1 MEGAA
6 PARRGRV
13 GGGPAAGMG
22 GGERCSKPRW
32 GVSRVARSRDS
43 LFPSRWATNPPLV
56 SIGRSISSRSEASP
70 SPRASRAESF
80 SLMNLEGVDLRRL
93 GPPCRHGRFDG
104 RLRGAIHRPRLEHLV
119 RRPGGFLVAHRGV
132 RMMRG
137 GLLYR
142 LSIRLAAVRSALSL
156 SAGFRI
162 LLADTIL
169 PDAFLVLA
177 LVVLFYIGYSAW
189 LSAHQMPAEA

>member
-1 MEGAA
+1 MERTGS
-6 PARRGRV
+6 
-13 GGGPAAGMG
+13 MT
-22 GGERCSKPRW
+22 
-32 GVSRVARSRDS
+32 VSAEQFVV
-43 LFPSRWATNPPLV
+43 LV
-56 SIGRSISSRSEASP
+56 LSISC
-70 SPRASRAESF
+70 
-80 SLMNLEGVDLRRL
+80 GVL
-93 GPPCRHGRFDG
+93 
-104 RLRGAIHRPRLEHLV
+104 
-119 RRPGGFLVAHRGV
+119 GGFLLAHRGV

-142 LSIRLAAVRSALSL
+142 LSVGLAAVGIALSL

-162 LLADTIL
+162 FL

>member
-1 MEGAA
+1 MA
-6 PARRGRV
+6 
-13 GGGPAAGMG
+13 
-22 GGERCSKPRW
+22 
-32 GVSRVARSRDS
+32 VSAEQFIV
-43 LFPSRWATNPPLV
+43 LV
-56 SIGRSISSRSEASP
+56 LSISC
-70 SPRASRAESF
+70 
-80 SLMNLEGVDLRRL
+80 GVL
-93 GPPCRHGRFDG
+93 
-104 RLRGAIHRPRLEHLV
+104 
-119 RRPGGFLVAHRGV
+119 GGFLVAHRGF

-142 LSIRLAAVRSALSL
+142 LSIGLAAVGIALSL

-162 LLADTIL
+162 LLGDTIL

>member
-1 MEGAA
+1 MA
-6 PARRGRV
+6 
-13 GGGPAAGMG
+13 
-22 GGERCSKPRW
+22 
-32 GVSRVARSRDS
+32 VSPEQFIVLA
-43 LFPSRWATNPPLV
+43 L
-56 SIGRSISSRSEASP
+56 SISC
-70 SPRASRAESF
+70 
-80 SLMNLEGVDLRRL
+80 GVL
-93 GPPCRHGRFDG
+93 
-104 RLRGAIHRPRLEHLV
+104 
-119 RRPGGFLVAHRGV
+119 GGFLVAHRGV

-142 LSIRLAAVRSALSL
+142 LSIGLAAVGIALSL